1 MIPRTIRK
9 RLLGLPAA
17 LQYRGLGFLIP
28 SPLYLKCVFRY
39 QLGYR
44 LNLIKPVTFNE
55 KLQWLKLH
63 DKNPRYPY
71 LVDKY
76 EAKKQIGALIGGQY
90 IIPALGVWDR
100 FEDIDFDKLPRQFVL
115 KCTHDSGGLA
125 ICRDKDTWDLAAA
138 REKITRSLD
147 TNYYWAG
154 REWPYKRLRPR
165 VLAEVY
171 MQNSS
176 QEELID
182 YKFFC
187 FHGNPA
193 VILVC
198 SDRFSAKGLR
208 EDFYDQDWNHLDMR
222 RASHPN
228 ADQPHPAP
236 KNLALMQQ
244 LARKCAKD
252 IPFVRV
258 DFYEINRQVYFGE
271 MTFFP
276 ASGFEGWIP
285 DSWDRKLGEML
296 QIDSVCAK
304 R

>member
-1 MIPRTIRK
+1 MTRQTIRK
-9 RLLGLPAA
+9 KLLGLPAA

-28 SPLYLKCVFRY
+28 SSVYLKCVFRN

-44 LNLIKPVTFNE
+44 LNLKNPETFNE

-63 DKNPRYPY
+63 DRNPQYAF

-76 EAKKQIGALIGGQY
+76 EAKRRIGALIGEQY

-100 FEDIDFDKLPRQFVL
+100 FESIDFDRLPSQFVL

-125 ICRDKDTWDLAAA
+125 ICKDKETWDRAAA
-138 REKITRSLD
+138 REKITRSLH

-154 REWPYKRLRPR
+154 REWPYKQLRPR
-165 VLAEVY
+165 VLAEAY
-171 MQNSS
+171 MQNSAD
-176 QEELID
+176 EELTD

-187 FHGNPA
+187 FNGEPA
-193 VILVC
+193 IILVC
-198 SDRFSAKGLR
+198 SDRFSAQGLR
-208 EDFYDQDWNHLDMR
+208 EDFYDQDWRHLDMR
-222 RASHPN
+222 RIHHPN
-228 ADQPHPAP
+228 ADHPHPRP
-236 KNLALMQQ
+236 QNLRLMLQ
-244 LARKCAKD
+244 LARKCAEN

-258 DFYEINRQVYFGE
+258 DFYEINGKVFFGE

-285 DSWDRKLGEML
+285 EDWDRTLGDML
-296 QIDSVCAK
+296 
-304 R
+304 RL